1 MSAAGTAFDLDH
13 ADSVALL
20 DRQTEMLERIAAGA
34 ALSEILTGIATAL
47 EELVPGS
54 RCSVLLLDA
63 VFGTLHHG
71 AAPSLPTV
79 YSAGIDG
86 MAIGV
91 NAGSCGTAAYLERP
105 VVAED
110 ITTDPRWEAY
120 RALATPHGLRS
131 CWSSPILG
139 RTGVLGTFAVYHDRT
154 HRPTAREERLVERL
168 THLASVAIDH
178 SGLYG
183 ALSESEERFRRAF
196 EDSATGMALTTTDG
210 VTTRVNRALRELLDR
225 SDDAM
230 LGRPLDRL
238 LVRVADTGPIGDGT
252 SYEARAHRPD
262 GSELE
267 LAVAV
272 SEVRGADGEPVYL
285 SVNVLDL
292 TQRRAAQRERLAR
305 HEAEVARSAA
315 EAASRAKSDFVSALG
330 HELRTPLQ
338 AITGFTELLGTLD
351 LPAER
356 AVAAREHIA
365 GAAQHILS
373 LVDDVLDVARI
384 EEGALPLSVV
394 DVGTDGAVGEVLDL
408 LSPLAQERSVELARG
423 GPPLAV
429 RADERRL
436 RQILINLVGNGVRY
450 NRPGGRVDV
459 TCADGDGTVTITVAD
474 TGRGIHPDRLERL
487 FVPFDRLEADDEAD
501 PGVGL
506 GLPLARGLVQAMD
519 GTLEV
524 SSGIGTGTTVAVT
537 LPCSTA
543 G

>member
-1 MSAAGTAFDLDH
+1 MSTAGTAFDLDH

-86 MAIGV
+86 LSIGE

-110 ITTDPRWEAY
+110 ITTDPRWEEF

-154 HRPTAREERLVERL
+154 HRPSPREERLVERL

-196 EDSATGMALTTTDG
+196 EDSATGMALTTVDG
-210 VTTRVNRALRELLDR
+210 VTTRVNHALRELFDR
-225 SDDAM
+225 PDDTI
-230 LGRPLDRL
+230 LGRPLEEL
-238 LVRVADTGPIGDGT
+238 LTRVADTGPVGDGT
-252 SYEARAHRPD
+252 SYEARAWRPD

-267 LAVAV
+267 LAVAE

-338 AITGFTELLGTLD
+338 AITGFTELLGTLN

-384 EEGALPLSVV
+384 EEGALPMSIV

-408 LSPLAQERSVELARG
+408 LSPLAHERSVELARS
-423 GPPLAV
+423 GPSLAV
-429 RADERRL
+429 LADERRL
-436 RQILINLVGNGVRY
+436 RQVLINLVGNGVRY

-459 TCADGDGTVTITVAD
+459 TCAAVGGSVAVTVAD
-474 TGRGIHPDRLERL
+474 TGRGIHADRLGRL

-506 GLPLARGLVQAMD
+506 GLPLARGLVEAMN

-524 SSGIGTGTTVAVT
+524 TSEIGVGTTVVLT
-537 LPCSTA
+537 LPHSPA
-543 G
+543 D

>member
-1 MSAAGTAFDLDH
+1 MSAATAFDLEH

-20 DRQTEMLERIAAGA
+20 ARQTEVLERIAAGA
-34 ALSEILTGIATAL
+34 ALPDVLTGIATAL

-63 VFGTLHHG
+63 GLATLHHG
-71 AAPSLPTV
+71 AAPSLPEA
-79 YSAGIDG
+79 YSASIDG
-86 MAIGV
+86 MSIGE
-91 NAGSCGTAAYLERP
+91 NAGSCGTAAYLGRP

-110 ITTDPRWEAY
+110 ITTDARWDAF
-120 RALATPHGLRS
+120 RGLATPYGLRS
-131 CWSSPILG
+131 CWSSPIRG
-139 RTGVLGTFAVYHDRT
+139 RTGVLGTFAVYHDRA

-178 SGLYG
+178 AGLYG

-196 EDSATGMALTTTDG
+196 EDNATGMALTTPDG
-210 VTTRVNRALRELLDR
+210 VTTRINRALRELLDR
-225 SDDAM
+225 PGDAL
-230 LGRPLDRL
+230 LGRPLDTL
-238 LVRVADTGPIGDGT
+238 LMRVADTGPGGDGT
-252 SYEARAHRPD
+252 SYEARAVRPD
-262 GSELE
+262 GTELE
-267 LAVAV
+267 LAVAL

-305 HEAEVARSAA
+305 HEAEVARAAA

-356 AVAAREHIA
+356 RDTAREHIA
-365 GAAQHILS
+365 GAVQHILA

-384 EEGALPLSVV
+384 EAGSLPLQITDVAV
-394 DVGTDGAVGEVLDL
+394 DTVADEVLDL
-408 LSPLAQERSVELARG
+408 LAPLALDRSVDLGRSGVA
-423 GPPLAV
+423 PAV

-436 RQILINLVGNGVRY
+436 RQVLINLVGNGIRY
-450 NRPGGRVDV
+450 NRPDGRVDV
-459 TCADGDGTVTITVAD
+459 ACEETAGAVTVSVTD
-474 TGRGIHPDRLERL
+474 TGRGIDPDRLERL

-506 GLPLARGLVQAMD
+506 GLPLARGLVQTMD

-524 SSGIGTGTTVAVT
+524 SSEVGTGTTVVVT
-537 LPCSTA
+537 LPRA
-543 G
+543 QR